1 MYKKNIAVYNEK
13 KKQTRE
19 LCVRA
24 CVCLSVSLS
33 VPLRA
38 QYVQKPE
45 NNFAKM
51 NEEKKKIVVVQKRRK
66 KKKRKKTTASYYYL
80 KP

>member
-1 MYKKNIAVYNEK
+1 MYKKNIAVYDEK
-13 KKQTRE
+13 MKQTRE

-38 QYVQKPE
+38 QYVQKPK

-51 NEEKKKIVVVQKRRK
+51 NEEKKKIIIKKEAQKE
-66 KKKRKKTTASYYYL
+66 KTTASYYYL